1 MLYVR
6 VRYHGGDIKQATG
19 IKVNVEKWNRRREK
33 PSTLALAERIRLAID
48 GILDERGDISSEEV
62 RAAITEN
69 MREHRRSMLLR
80 SAIRPVKMTLSRYV
94 GMYLADIEEGR
105 RLNYRRKPFCASTV
119 KSIKWAMKVFADY
132 QTARGCEID
141 FDDVD
146 LAFLDDYRF
155 YLEDERKFRKNTA
168 SKCVKELKSIMAV
181 AKFEQYT
188 DNTFFDNAR
197 YGIGREEVSSIAL
210 TEEELTRLMLV
221 DISGMPVK
229 AQLAR
234 DLFIAGVCSC
244 QRFSDFCKIGKEN
257 LEILEADGEKVWML
271 HFRQQKTDAEVAI
284 PCRPEL
290 KAILRKYNFTIPT
303 MTLQVLNRHIKAIAR
318 AAGINKP
325 EKVTETIGGKK
336 RTVWVPRWKMV
347 SSHTARRTGATL
359 MYYKGVDVYDI
370 MRITGHR
377 SPEMLRKYIHA
388 EPVDTVRKLHNTP
401 FFRGE

>member
-6 VRYHGGDIKQATG
+6 VRHHGCDIKQATG
-19 IKVNVEKWNRRREK
+19 IKVNVEKWNKRKEK
-33 PSTLALAERIRLAID
+33 PSTQALAVRIKSAID
-48 GILDERGDISSEEV
+48 SIIDENGGIDNDKVRTVITDI
-62 RAAITEN
+62 
-69 MREHRRSMLLR
+69 MRQERRSMFLR
-80 SAIRPVKMTLSRYV
+80 SVMGPVKMTLNRYIK
-94 GMYLADIEEGR
+94 MYLADIGEGR
-105 RLNYRRKPFCASTV
+105 RLNYRRKPFCDSTV
-119 KSIKWAMKVFADY
+119 KSIGWAMKVFADY
-132 QTARGCEID
+132 QDTRDCTLD
-141 FDDVD
+141 FDDID
-146 LAFLDDYRF
+146 LSFLDDYRC

-210 TEEELTRLMLV
+210 TEEELSRIMLV

-234 DLFIAGVCSC
+234 DLFIAGVCTC
-244 QRFSDFCKIGKEN
+244 QRFSDFSKIGKDN
-257 LEILEADGEKVWML
+257 LEILDADGVKVWML

-290 KAILRKYNFTIPT
+290 KAILRKYDYTIPT
-303 MTLQVLNRHIKAIAR
+303 MTLQVLNRHIKNIAK
-318 AAGINKP
+318 AAGIDKP
-325 EKVTETIGGKK
+325 EKVTETVGGKK

-377 SPEMLRKYIHA
+377 SPEMLRKYIRA
-388 EPVDTVRKLHNTP
+388 EAVDTVRKLHNTP

>member
-6 VRYHGGDIKQATG
+6 VRIHGYDIKQATG
-19 IKVNVEKWNRRREK
+19 IKVDAVKWNKRREK
-33 PSTLALAERIRLAID
+33 PSTLALAERIKLAID
-48 GILDERGDISSEEV
+48 SILDERGAISGEEV
-62 RAAITEN
+62 RAAISEI

-80 SAIRPVKMTLSRYV
+80 SVMHPVKMTLGRYV
-94 GMYLADIEEGR
+94 SMYLADIEEGR
-105 RLNYRRKPFCASTV
+105 RLNYRRKPFCVSTV
-119 KSIKWAMKVFADY
+119 KSIKWAMKVFAD
-132 QTARGCEID
+132 
-141 FDDVD
+141 DDVD
-146 LAFLDDYRF
+146 LGFLDDYRF
-155 YLEDERKFRKNTA
+155 YLEDERTFRKNTA

-181 AKFEQYT
+181 AKFEHYT

-244 QRFSDFCKIGKEN
+244 QRFSDFSKIGREN
-257 LEILEADGEKVWML
+257 LEIMEADGEKIWML

-290 KAILRKYNFTIPT
+290 KAILRKYNYSIPT
-303 MTLQVLNRHIKAIAR
+303 MTLQVLNRHIKAIAK

-336 RTVWVPRWKMV
+336 RTVWVPRWRMV

-388 EPVDTVRKLHNTP
+388 EAIDTVRKLHNTP